1 VFHASGVFES
11 AVVGGSSP
19 QGRESGSAV
28 VRLKISPTLIPSVFD
43 LGHGYCTYDFF
54 DQCPH
59 RMACAQC
66 SFYVAKESTR
76 AQMLEA
82 KTNLLK
88 LRQEI
93 PLSEPELAAVEEGVA
108 AYEKLIANLQDM
120 PTPDRL
126 LQIEAPSVMHAG
138 QREE

>member
-1 VFHASGVFES
+1 MLID
-11 AVVGGSSP
+11 
-19 QGRESGSAV
+19 QDV
-28 VRLKISPTLIPSVFD
+28 VRKGLAAEEAWKFFD

-82 KTNLLK
+82 KANLLK

-93 PLSEPELAAVEEGVA
+93 PLSEPELAAVEDGLI
-108 AYEKLIANLQDM
+108 AYEKLIANLRDV
-120 PTPDRL
+120 PTPDHL
-126 LQIEAPSVMHAG
+126 LQIETAPVLRTKES
-138 QREE
+138 EN